1 MSCTEFN
8 NGLSLYIPA
17 ILSTTTSQ
25 FIMDLF
31 YQSGVGKVSRVD
43 FVEKNQVSES
53 GISYKMAFIHFEYW
67 FKNEGSEQMQYQIKT
82 DGQSKIVYNDQMF
95 YWIIM
100 ENKHPRTQNEL
111 CYERKNIELAKRIS
125 VLEDIIS
132 EQRISVLED
141 IISEHDIVF
150 ADWLKLLKVIASE
163 NPISTKEEAEAEAD
177 EEAEDEAEEE
187 AETEEEEAETEEEAE
202 AEADDEEAE
211 AEEEAELSN
220 EAIIAKTVAESVTK
234 EARSLGMRGWWW

>member
-25 FIMDLF
+25 FVMDLF
-31 YQSGVGKVSRVD
+31 YQSGVGKVSRVDFVEKNQVSKVD

-132 EQRISVLED
+132 E
-141 IISEHDIVF
+141 HDIVF

-163 NPISTKEEAEAEAD
+163 NPISTKEEEEAEAD
-177 EEAEDEAEEE
+177 EEAEDEAETEEEE
-187 AETEEEEAETEEEAE
+187 AETEEEEAETEEEE
-202 AEADDEEAE
+202 AE
-211 AEEEAELSN
+211 EEEAELSN

>member
-25 FIMDLF
+25 FVMDLF
-31 YQSGVGKVSRVD
+31 YQSGVGKVSRVDFVEKNQVSKVD

-132 EQRISVLED
+132 E
-141 IISEHDIVF
+141 HDIVF

-163 NPISTKEEAEAEAD
+163 NPISTKEEEEEETEEEDEAEEEAEAD

-187 AETEEEEAETEEEAE
+187 AETEEEEET
-202 AEADDEEAE
+202 
-211 AEEEAELSN
+211 ELSN
-220 EAIIAKTVAESVTK
+220 EEIIAKTVAESVTK

>member
-25 FIMDLF
+25 FVMDLF
-31 YQSGVGKVSRVD
+31 YQSGVGKVSRVDFVEKNQVSKVD

-132 EQRISVLED
+132 E
-141 IISEHDIVF
+141 HDIVF

-163 NPISTKEEAEAEAD
+163 NPISTKEEEEAEAD
-177 EEAEDEAEEE
+177 EEAEDEAETEEEE
-187 AETEEEEAETEEEAE
+187 AETEEEEAETEEE
-202 AEADDEEAE
+202 E
-211 AEEEAELSN
+211 AEETELSN
-220 EAIIAKTVAESVTK
+220 EEIIAKTVAESVTK

>member
-25 FIMDLF
+25 FVMDLF
-31 YQSGVGKVSRVD
+31 YQSGVGKVSRVDFVEKNQVSKVD

-132 EQRISVLED
+132 E
-141 IISEHDIVF
+141 HDIVF

-163 NPISTKEEAEAEAD
+163 NPISTKEEEEAEAD
-177 EEAEDEAEEE
+177 EEAEDE
-187 AETEEEEAETEEEAE
+187 AETEEEEAETEEE
-202 AEADDEEAE
+202 EET
-211 AEEEAELSN
+211 ELSN
-220 EAIIAKTVAESVTK
+220 EEIIAKTVAESVTK